1 MTGKEIDKRRGP
13 GRRETHREVANRA
26 ELGRRDKTNV
36 KTLSV

>member
-1 MTGKEIDKRRGP
+1 MTGKEIDRMKGTV
-13 GRRETHREVANRA
+13 RRETHREVANRA